1 MNIELKQAIVNYI
14 FKNIYDFQI
23 INSTI
28 DQFKN
33 YIYDK
38 EGEYLI
44 GGGDIAKFIK
54 DANNLITNKYWGW
67 QIIITKGLYNM
78 RNLTKKQMKFLNQIQ
93 DNNIKDKALDPLVS
107 VNEITFDDWGIL
119 VEMND
124 TEILY
129 QEANRYL
136 QERYNLLN
144 EM

>member
-1 MNIELKQAIVNYI
+1 
-14 FKNIYDFQI
+14 
-23 INSTI
+23 
-28 DQFKN
+28 
-33 YIYDK
+33 
-38 EGEYLI
+38 
-44 GGGDIAKFIK
+44 
-54 DANNLITNKYWGW
+54 
-67 QIIITKGLYNM
+67 
-78 RNLTKKQMKFLNQIQ
+78 MKFLNQIQ

>member
-23 INSTI
+23 VNSTI

-107 VNEITFDDWGIL
+107 VNEITFDDWSIL

-136 QERYNLLN
+136 IDRFNTL
-144 EM
+144 

>member
-14 FKNIYDFQI
+14 FNNIDDFQI

-44 GGGDIAKFIK
+44 GGGNIAKFIE